1 MSRRE
6 YELNGPVIMSRDQNE
21 DGRTDKGQRDETL
34 AIAYPYEVPLES
46 AQSMAGLSREIEL
59 ERLQTQLPFV
69 PIDPPVN
76 HTILISAL
84 TDWVEVQIPSA
95 AKMYRISYPHD
106 EVVILS
112 DVVQSLPTNGNRIIG
127 AIANPASTWRYCLGK
142 RSLYVRAG
150 NAGIPISFEFFSQ
163 L

>member
-1 MSRRE
+1 MSRRD
-6 YELNGPVIMSRDQNE
+6 YELNGPVVMARDQ
-21 DGRTDKGQRDETL
+21 DDSGKTDQGERDEAL
-34 AIAYPYEVPLES
+34 AIVYPYEVPLGS
-46 AQSMAGLSREIEL
+46 AQSVAGLSREIEL

-112 DVVQSLPTNGNRIIG
+112 DVIQSIPTNGNSIIG
-127 AIANPASTWRYCLGK
+127 AIANPAHTWRYCLGK